1 MEMQDADTNNEVKCM
16 KITSLLQGITPLKYE
31 GKGSNKQEQNAVT
44 VGKETPLTEIRAL
57 FRKHNAPLDDTKL
70 KEIDSFFNEAEGSK
84 EDKLKT
90 LDMALEK
97 GVSVDQK
104 NLEEIH
110 MALKSQS
117 TDLVLTVEEKQ
128 VEELSST
135 GSPRE
140 VAAMVKHLKLPEEVK
155 LLILEKLES
164 GMPLKEALSTMIQ
177 SLKGL
182 VSGEMKMI
190 SEKAS
195 LGDLIKTLQ
204 LMVSKLDPKVLMAWA
219 KGESLVVFES
229 EMGSQKDSE
238 NHQKVSSPQVTL
250 SEDFFK
256 GDSNAFEN
264 RISKEKNDFS
274 VSEKREIGDEIT
286 SLDGDFQN
294 SESDLDIEAT
304 EQKIEMAITQLMEH
318 LDEMVG
324 LVSQSLDIK
333 VYLVE
338 ETTKATL
345 EAKATFVA
353 FQKSFDQLLEVKPP
367 QEMKENLDKAIAT
380 LDKLLLKTTVAIF
393 GDMHME
399 RDLLKAS
406 AKLDLAKNA
415 FKMGDVAQ
423 AKTILAEVKTSVS
436 KINFN
441 PSMTRIEAFATS
453 KIDKLQQAFD
463 PRPLEL
469 DKWAVKQIQF
479 HQNEMQVKSSKD
491 VMETLRFMGLS
502 HEVELAETLE
512 GKTPQKNSELFHAN
526 IKEIL
531 LKLMKDETDSRVIEK
546 TENHLMNLA
555 GQQSMTQQD
564 GQNKRAFHFF
574 NFPVE
579 KADGAIGDMKVF
591 LQSDKNGAKMDA
603 QNASLYFVVQIK
615 DHGEVGIRL
624 KVTAGKCDMTLL
636 SDEANALKPYFQPV
650 FDALSEMGF
659 EAGKFEI
666 EGKGAFEKTS
676 GSLQKTPFENQS
688 YSGEKGFD
696 FKI

>member
-1 MEMQDADTNNEVKCM
+1 M
-16 KITSLLQGITPLKYE
+16 KISSLLQGMTPLKYE
-31 GKGSNKQEQNAVT
+31 GKAQNKQEQTAAT
-44 VGKETPLTEIRAL
+44 VGKETPLAEIKAI
-57 FRKHNAPLDDTKL
+57 FRKHNTPLDDAKL
-70 KEIDSFFNEAEGSK
+70 KEVDSFFNETKGTK

-110 MALKSQS
+110 RALKSES
-117 TDLVLTVEEKQ
+117 ADLVLTVEEKQ
-128 VEELSST
+128 VEELSDT
-135 GSPRE
+135 ASPKE

-164 GMPLKEALSTMIQ
+164 GMPLKEILSNMIQ

-182 VSGEMKMI
+182 LSDPVKMASGKGT
-190 SEKAS
+190 
-195 LGDLIKTLQ
+195 LGDLLKTLQ
-204 LMVSKLDPKVLMAWA
+204 LVVSKIDPKVLMAWA
-219 KGESLVVFES
+219 KGESLLVLEVETAD
-229 EMGSQKDSE
+229 QNDSE
-238 NHQKVSSPQVTL
+238 ARQGNNASGPVAEVSLKNHDLNTPEKLMLKEEKDLSLSQAPLAPQAL
-250 SEDFFK
+250 DKKAAPED
-256 GDSNAFEN
+256 EPVI
-264 RISKEKNDFS
+264 RVEE
-274 VSEKREIGDEIT
+274 V
-286 SLDGDFQN
+286 
-294 SESDLDIEAT
+294 DLEAT
-304 EQKIEMAITQLMEH
+304 EAKIETAISQLLAH
-318 LDEMVG
+318 LDDLVG
-324 LVSQSLDIK
+324 LVDQSLDIK

-353 FQKSFDQLLEVKPP
+353 FQKSFDQLLEVKPAP
-367 QEMKENLDKAIAT
+367 EMKENLEKAIVAM
-380 LDKLLLKTTVAIF
+380 DKLLLKTSVAIF

-399 RDLLKAS
+399 RDLLKTS
-406 AKLDLAKNA
+406 AQLDLAKNA

-423 AKTILAEVKTSVS
+423 AKAILAEVKTSVS

-441 PSMTRIEAFATS
+441 PSITRIEAFATS
-453 KIDKLQQAFD
+453 KIDKLQQGFD
-463 PRPLEL
+463 PRPVEL
-469 DKWAVKQIQF
+469 DKWAVKQMQL

-512 GKTPQKNSELFHAN
+512 GKTPQKNTELFHAN

-531 LKLMKDETDSRVIEK
+531 LKLMKEETDARVIEK

-636 SDEANALKPYFQPV
+636 SDDASALKTYFQPV
-650 FDALSEMGF
+650 FDGLSDMGF

-666 EGKGAFEKTS
+666 EGKEVTEKIT
-676 GSLQKTPFENQS
+676 GRPEKAPFKNQS